1 MNRKLLSLLIVTSL
15 SALLLS
21 ACAVGGADASSQ
33 DITASGTISA
43 VSVNISPEVGG
54 KVVEV
59 LVKEGQQVNKGDV
72 LFRID
77 DQILKAQYDQAD
89 AAVKLAD
96 AGIEAA
102 QRQLTA
108 AETQLQRAE
117 QGARLMELQSLQTT
131 PPIWSQS
138 VPSQFEQPN
147 WYYQKTEDL
156 AAAKIEV
163 DNATQAVELEKSN
176 LEQVMAKSS
185 NGDFIDLEKTLANAR
200 ARFLVAETT
209 LKQAT
214 SAQNGA
220 TLKDVAQKDYD
231 AALADLETTQRD
243 YDKMLT
249 TAAADEVLEARA
261 KLAVANARLQNA
273 QNQMDRYMT
282 GDQSLDVKTAQ
293 AAVDSAAAAVNQAQ
307 AGKDQALAALKL
319 LEIQLQKSTVLSPT
333 SGTILAANIQDGE
346 LVGPGSIVFTI
357 GKLEQVSLTVYIP
370 EDAYGRIL
378 LGKTVDVSVDSYPGK
393 TFTGEV
399 IRIADQAEFTPR
411 NVQTVEGRKTTVY
424 AVEISIQN
432 PDNALKPGM
441 PADVDFGIALGN

>member
-1 MNRKLLSLLIVTSL
+1 MNRKFLSLLIVTSL
-15 SALLLS
+15 SALILS
-21 ACAVGGADASSQ
+21 ACAVGDANASGQ

-59 LVKEGQQVNKGDV
+59 LAAEGQQVKKGDV

-117 QGARLMELQSLQTT
+117 QGARMMELQSQQTT

-156 AAAKIEV
+156 AASKIEV
-163 DNATQAVELEKSN
+163 ENAMHAVELEKSN

-185 NGDFIDLEKTLANAR
+185 NGDFLELEKTLANAR
-200 ARFLVAETT
+200 ARFLVADTT
-209 LKQAT
+209 LKQAA

-231 AALADLETTQRD
+231 AALADLETSQRD
-243 YDKMLT
+243 YDRMLT

-261 KLAVANARLQNA
+261 KLSVANARLQNA

-282 GDQSLDVKTAQ
+282 GDQSLDVKAAQ

-357 GKLEQVSLTVYIP
+357 GQLENVSLTVYIP
-370 EDAYGRIL
+370 ENVYGRIP
-378 LGKTVDVSVDSYPGK
+378 LGKTVDISVDSYPGK
-393 TFTGEV
+393 TFKGEV

-432 PDNALKPGM
+432 PDYALKPGM

>member
-1 MNRKLLSLLIVTSL
+1 MNRKFLSLLIVTSL

-21 ACAVGGADASSQ
+21 ACAVGDANASGQ

-59 LVKEGQQVNKGDV
+59 LATEGQQVNKGDI

-108 AETQLQRAE
+108 AETQVQRAE

-131 PPIWSQS
+131 PPLWSQS

-156 AAAKIEV
+156 AASKIEV
-163 DNATQAVELEKSN
+163 EYATQAVELEKSN

-185 NGDFIDLEKTLANAR
+185 NGDFIELEKTLANAR
-200 ARFLVAETT
+200 ARYLVADTT

-243 YDKMLT
+243 YDRMLT

-273 QNQMDRYMT
+273 KNQMDRYMT
-282 GDQSLDVKTAQ
+282 GDQSLDVKAAQ
-293 AAVDSAAAAVNQAQ
+293 AVVDSAGAAVNQAQ
-307 AGKDQALAALKL
+307 AGKNQALAALKL
-319 LEIQLQKSTVLSPT
+319 LEIQLQKSTILAPT

-357 GKLEQVSLTVYIP
+357 GQLEQVSLTVYIP

-393 TFTGEV
+393 TFKGEV
-399 IRIADQAEFTPR
+399 IRIANQAEFTPR

-441 PADVDFGIALGN
+441 PADVDFGITLVN

>member
-1 MNRKLLSLLIVTSL
+1 MNRKFLSLLIVTSL

-21 ACAVGGADASSQ
+21 ACAATDANAANQ
-33 DITASGTISA
+33 NITASGTISA

-59 LVKEGQQVNKGDV
+59 LAREGQQVNKGDV

-102 QRQLTA
+102 QSQLTA

-117 QGARLMELQSLQTT
+117 QGARQMELQSLQTT
-131 PPIWSQS
+131 APLWSQTA
-138 VPSQFEQPN
+138 PSQFEQPN

-156 AAAKIEV
+156 AASKIEV
-163 DNATQAVELEKSN
+163 ENAAQAVELEKSN

-185 NGDFIDLEKTLANAR
+185 NGDFIELEKTLANAR
-200 ARFLVAETT
+200 ARFLVADTT
-209 LKQAT
+209 LKQAA
-214 SAQNGA
+214 SAQNGV

-243 YDKMLT
+243 YDRMLT

-282 GDQSLDVKTAQ
+282 GDQSLDVKAAQ
-293 AAVDSAAAAVNQAQ
+293 AAVDSAGAAVNQAQ
-307 AGKDQALAALKL
+307 AGKNQALAALKL
-319 LEIQLQKSTVLSPT
+319 LEIQLQKSTVLAPT

-357 GKLEQVSLTVYIP
+357 GQLEQVSLTVYIP
-370 EDAYGRIL
+370 ENAYGRIL

-393 TFTGEV
+393 TFSGEV

-411 NVQTVEGRKTTVY
+411 NVQTIEGRKTTVY

-432 PDNALKPGM
+432 ADNALKPGM
-441 PADVDFGIALGN
+441 PADVDFGIIR

>member
-1 MNRKLLSLLIVTSL
+1 MNRKFLSLLIVTSL

-21 ACAVGGADASSQ
+21 ACAATDANASGQ

-59 LVKEGQQVNKGDV
+59 LATEGQQVNKGDI

-108 AETQLQRAE
+108 AETQVQRAE

-131 PPIWSQS
+131 PPLWSQS

-156 AAAKIEV
+156 AASKIEV
-163 DNATQAVELEKSN
+163 EYATQAVELEKSN

-185 NGDFIDLEKTLANAR
+185 NGDFIELEKTLANAR
-200 ARFLVAETT
+200 ARYLVADTT

-243 YDKMLT
+243 YDRMLT

-273 QNQMDRYMT
+273 KNQMDRYMT
-282 GDQSLDVKTAQ
+282 GDQSLDVKAAQ
-293 AAVDSAAAAVNQAQ
+293 AVVDSAGAAVNQAQ
-307 AGKDQALAALKL
+307 AGKNQALAALKL
-319 LEIQLQKSTVLSPT
+319 LEIQLQKSTILAPT

-357 GKLEQVSLTVYIP
+357 GQLEQVSLTVYIP

-393 TFTGEV
+393 TFKGEV
-399 IRIADQAEFTPR
+399 IRIANQAEFTPR

-441 PADVDFGIALGN
+441 PADVDFGITLVN